1 MKTELKY
8 IGLSIAL
15 MDPALFLISQ
25 RSGTNLHGRT
35 VIAGIFTIAIGWL
48 SMPLLVQGHLTR
60 HALTL
65 LTAEGE
71 IAFKK
76 MRRQRS
82 HLM

>member
-15 MDPALFLISQ
+15 IGPALFLISQ
-25 RSGTNLHGRT
+25 CAGTNFDGRA
-35 VIAGIFTIAIGWL
+35 VIAGIFAIAIGWL

-60 HALTL
+60 QALTL

-76 MRRQRS
+76 RRRQRS
-82 HLM
+82 QKT